1 VSFTSQSSVLSPR
14 LFLLVL
20 LCAAARADTVAF
32 TSGFTYPNVHI
43 DRIEDGNIYFVL
55 NGDLREKPVTDV
67 VTFSID
73 DENDFN
79 TAEAAYQSHDYATA
93 AVGYSNAIV
102 GADKKW
108 LRSWIAPRLLDAANH
123 SGRFDLAVAGWIRMV
138 NDDSATAAGL
148 RPALP
153 GGFSEGLDAAAIE
166 LHDATASS
174 HGEAK
179 RLILGLLLD
188 VETARKD
195 GAAANAA
202 AQALAA
208 TTPGDGGTAA
218 VGSAE
223 QEMRLALAR
232 TALYD
237 KKFDQTVSLIDES
250 ASILTDPAN
259 QAEALFLRAG
269 ALEGIAAAANTPS
282 DWKDAALA
290 YLRVYVHFRDGPA
303 SAHSAAALMKA
314 AEIEADHLG
323 DAPAA
328 ATLYQKV
335 VSEYQDS
342 TAARQAAAQL
352 KGLEPK

>member
-1 VSFTSQSSVLSPR
+1 
-14 LFLLVL
+14 
-20 LCAAARADTVAF
+20 
-32 TSGFTYPNVHI
+32 
-43 DRIEDGNIYFVL
+43 
-55 NGDLREKPVTDV
+55 
-67 VTFSID
+67 
-73 DENDFN
+73 
-79 TAEAAYQSHDYATA
+79 
-93 AVGYSNAIV
+93 
-102 GADKKW
+102 
-108 LRSWIAPRLLDAANH
+108 
-123 SGRFDLAVAGWIRMV
+123 MV

-153 GGFSEGLDAAAIE
+153 SGFSEGLDAAATE
-166 LHDATASS
+166 LHDATAPSQ
-174 HGEAK
+174 GEAK

-195 GAAANAA
+195 AAAANAT

-237 KKFDQTVSLIDES
+237 KKFADTVSLIDGS

-269 ALEGIAAAANTPS
+269 ALEGIALAANTPS

-303 SAHSAAALMKA
+303 STHSATALMKA

-335 VSEYQDS
+335 VNEYQDS
-342 TAARQAAAQL
+342 IAAHQAAAEM